1 MLYFLKKFVLIF
13 ICFLTLTT
21 IVPWNTLETKAAS
34 TSWLEQELDGNE
46 AFITETERVLSKNRE
61 DITLADLETIQELDI
76 YGDASSIPDKISDYK
91 NLNTLLALNG
101 TISEIPTSI
110 TKLTKLTR
118 INVDNNNFQEFPMIL
133 LQMPSLSSIEINR
146 NKIKEIPSE
155 ITTLSPHLGSLD
167 VRYNELITLP
177 DNIFTTEWE
186 SKLSLLTTGNQLVS
200 DIPADWLDNFNQADN
215 MLEFYNNPPN
225 DYHQKQDQLT
235 YSGARIEVPL
245 NTDLK
250 TLTPDKTKLGLKSGR
265 TLFEQ
270 HEFMYYDDGTSNNIL
285 TNGVATA
292 TGNGYITI
300 KSTLSTNSNPFAK
313 VRVPITVTPPV
324 KGGDVT
330 VQYKDT
336 TGVVLA
342 DSITLSGNVGEN
354 YTTTAKTIAGYSL
367 TTTPTNANG
376 TFSTNPQ
383 TVTYTYKKDPIAQP
397 VTVNYIDTDGK
408 TIAPTETLSGNVG
421 ENYTTT
427 AKTIDGYSLTTT
439 PTNANG
445 TFSTNPQTV
454 TYTYKKDP
462 IAQPVTVNYIDTDG
476 KTIAPTETLS
486 GNVGENYTTTAKTI
500 DGYSLTTT
508 PANAN
513 GTFSTNPQ
521 TVTYTYTKDPIAQPV
536 TVNYID
542 TDGKTIAPSE
552 TLTGNI
558 SENYTTTAKTID
570 GYSLTTTPTN
580 AKGTFSTEPQIINYI
595 YAKNA
600 ETAQP
605 ITVNYRNSTGQKI
618 AKSEVLTGNIGESYS
633 TQPKTIAGYTL
644 TTIPPNAKG
653 TFTTNA
659 QTVTYMYTPIAISAL
674 PVTVNYLD
682 ENGKEIADSV
692 VLNGRVGE
700 AYNTLAKEIDGY
712 TLIKTPT
719 NANGVFS
726 AEAQS
731 IDYIY
736 RKNKPVV
743 IVNPPIKNPII
754 KIDSSTNVIKEETSV
769 LPKTGDSNPYNDFL
783 AGILLLSSAM
793 FLWKNHK

>member
-1 MLYFLKKFVLIF
+1 MKKFVLIF

-46 AFITETERVLSKNRE
+46 AFIIETERVLSKNRE

-91 NLNTLLALNG
+91 NLHTLLALNG

-118 INVDNNNFQEFPMIL
+118 INLDNNNFQEFPMIL
-133 LQMPSLSSIEINR
+133 LQMPSLSSIEVNR

-235 YSGARIEVPL
+235 YSGARLEVPL

-313 VRVPITVTPPV
+313 VQVPITVTPPV

-336 TGVVLA
+336 TGAVLA
-342 DSITLSGNVGEN
+342 DSTTL
-354 YTTTAKTIAGYSL
+354 
-367 TTTPTNANG
+367 
-376 TFSTNPQ
+376 F
-383 TVTYTYKKDPIAQP
+383 
-397 VTVNYIDTDGK
+397 
-408 TIAPTETLSGNVG
+408 
-421 ENYTTT
+421 
-427 AKTIDGYSLTTT
+427 
-439 PTNANG
+439 
-445 TFSTNPQTV
+445 
-454 TYTYKKDP
+454 
-462 IAQPVTVNYIDTDG
+462 
-476 KTIAPTETLS
+476 

-542 TDGKTIAPSE
+542 TDGKTIAPTE
-552 TLTGNI
+552 TLSGNI
-558 SENYTTTAKTID
+558 GENYTTTAKTIQ
-570 GYSLTTTPTN
+570 GYTLTTTPAN
-580 AKGTFSTEPQIINYI
+580 AKGTFSTEAQIINYI
-595 YAKNA
+595 YEKNPDL
-600 ETAQP
+600 AQP
-605 ITVNYRNSTGQKI
+605 ITVDYRSSTGQKI
-618 AKSEVLTGNIGESYS
+618 SKSEVLTGNIGESYS

-644 TTIPPNAKG
+644 TTTPPNAKG

-659 QTVTYMYTPIAISAL
+659 QTVTYVYTPIAISAL

-719 NANGVFS
+719 NAKGVFS

-736 RKNKPVV
+736 CKNKPVV

-754 KIDSSTNVIKEETSV
+754 KINSSTNVIKEETST

>member
-118 INVDNNNFQEFPMIL
+118 INLDNNNFQEFPMIL
-133 LQMPSLSSIEINR
+133 LQMPSLSSIEVNR

-200 DIPADWLDNFNQADN
+200 DIPADWLDDFNQADN

-235 YSGARIEVPL
+235 YTGARLEVPL

-285 TNGVATA
+285 TNGVATD

-336 TGVVLA
+336 TGAVLA
-342 DSITLSGNVGEN
+342 DST
-354 YTTTAKTIAGYSL
+354 
-367 TTTPTNANG
+367 
-376 TFSTNPQ
+376 
-383 TVTYTYKKDPIAQP
+383 
-397 VTVNYIDTDGK
+397 
-408 TIAPTETLSGNVG
+408 TLSGNVG

-454 TYTYKKDP
+454 TYTYTKDP

-486 GNVGENYTTTAKTI
+486 GNIGENYTTTAKTI
-500 DGYSLTTT
+500 QGYTLTTT
-508 PANAN
+508 PA
-513 GTFSTNPQ
+513 
-521 TVTYTYTKDPIAQPV
+521 
-536 TVNYID
+536 
-542 TDGKTIAPSE
+542 
-552 TLTGNI
+552 
-558 SENYTTTAKTID
+558 
-570 GYSLTTTPTN
+570 N
-580 AKGTFSTEPQIINYI
+580 AKGTFSTEAQIINYI
-595 YAKNA
+595 YEKNPDI
-600 ETAQP
+600 AQP
-605 ITVNYRNSTGQKI
+605 ITVNYMSSTGQKI
-618 AKSEVLTGNIGESYS
+618 AKSEVLTGQVGEPYS

-644 TTIPPNAKG
+644 TTEPRNAKG
-653 TFTTNA
+653 TFTTNP

-692 VLNGRVGE
+692 VLTGNVGDS
-700 AYNTLAKEIDGY
+700 YDTLAKKIDGY
-712 TLIKTPT
+712 TLIETPE
-719 NANGVFS
+719 NASGMFL

-731 IDYIY
+731 INYVY
-736 RKNKPVV
+736 HKNEQ
-743 IVNPPIKNPII
+743 IEIINPPIKKSTITVNSENNII
-754 KIDSSTNVIKEETSV
+754 KETTAA
-769 LPKTGDSNPYNDFL
+769 LPPTGDSGSDNAL
-783 AGILLLSSAM
+783 IVGILLLSSAM
-793 FLWKNHK
+793 LLWKTRK

>member
-1 MLYFLKKFVLIF
+1 KKFVLIF

-215 MLEFYNNPPN
+215 MLEFYNNPPS

-354 YTTTAKTIAGYSL
+354 YTTTAKTI
-367 TTTPTNANG
+367 
-376 TFSTNPQ
+376 
-383 TVTYTYKKDPIAQP
+383 
-397 VTVNYIDTDGK
+397 
-408 TIAPTETLSGNVG
+408 
-421 ENYTTT
+421 
-427 AKTIDGYSLTTT
+427 
-439 PTNANG
+439 
-445 TFSTNPQTV
+445 
-454 TYTYKKDP
+454 
-462 IAQPVTVNYIDTDG
+462 
-476 KTIAPTETLS
+476 
-486 GNVGENYTTTAKTI
+486 

-570 GYSLTTTPTN
+570 GYSLTTTPAN

-743 IVNPPIKNPII
+743 
-754 KIDSSTNVIKEETSV
+754 
-769 LPKTGDSNPYNDFL
+769 
-783 AGILLLSSAM
+783 
-793 FLWKNHK
+793 

>member
-1 MLYFLKKFVLIF
+1 KFVLIF

-354 YTTTAKTIAGYSL
+354 YTTTAKTI
-367 TTTPTNANG
+367 
-376 TFSTNPQ
+376 
-383 TVTYTYKKDPIAQP
+383 
-397 VTVNYIDTDGK
+397 
-408 TIAPTETLSGNVG
+408 
-421 ENYTTT
+421 
-427 AKTIDGYSLTTT
+427 DGYSLTTT
-439 PTNANG
+439 PTNSNG

-570 GYSLTTTPTN
+570 GYSLTTTPAN

>member
-1 MLYFLKKFVLIF
+1 MKKFVLIF

-133 LQMPSLSSIEINR
+133 LQMPSLSSIEVNR

-155 ITTLSPHLGSLD
+155 ITTLSSHLGSLD

-200 DIPADWLDNFNQADN
+200 DIPADWLDDFNQADN

-235 YSGARIEVPL
+235 YTGARLEVPL

-336 TGVVLA
+336 TGAVLA
-342 DSITLSGNVGEN
+342 DST
-354 YTTTAKTIAGYSL
+354 
-367 TTTPTNANG
+367 
-376 TFSTNPQ
+376 
-383 TVTYTYKKDPIAQP
+383 
-397 VTVNYIDTDGK
+397 
-408 TIAPTETLSGNVG
+408 TLSGNVG

-454 TYTYKKDP
+454 TYTYTKDP

-486 GNVGENYTTTAKTI
+486 GNIGENYTTTAKTI
-500 DGYSLTTT
+500 QGYTLTTT
-508 PANAN
+508 PANA
-513 GTFSTNPQ
+513 
-521 TVTYTYTKDPIAQPV
+521 
-536 TVNYID
+536 
-542 TDGKTIAPSE
+542 
-552 TLTGNI
+552 
-558 SENYTTTAKTID
+558 
-570 GYSLTTTPTN
+570 
-580 AKGTFSTEPQIINYI
+580 KGSFSTEAQIINYI
-595 YAKNA
+595 YEKNPDL
-600 ETAQP
+600 AQP
-605 ITVNYRNSTGQKI
+605 ITVDYRSSTGQKI
-618 AKSEVLTGNIGESYS
+618 SKSEVLTGNIGESYS

-644 TTIPPNAKG
+644 TTTPPNAKG
-653 TFTTNA
+653 TFTTNT
-659 QTVTYMYTPIAISAL
+659 QTVTYVYTPIAISAL

-719 NANGVFS
+719 NANGVFT

-743 IVNPPIKNPII
+743 IVNPPIKNPVI
-754 KIDSSTNVIKEETSV
+754 KINSSTNVIKEETSV
-769 LPKTGDSNPYNDFL
+769 LPKTGDSNPYNGFL

-793 FLWKNHK
+793 FLWKKHK

>member
-1 MLYFLKKFVLIF
+1 MKKFVLIF

-133 LQMPSLSSIEINR
+133 LQMPSLSSIEVNR

-200 DIPADWLDNFNQADN
+200 DIPADWLDDFNQADN

-235 YSGARIEVPL
+235 YTGARLEVPL

-336 TGVVLA
+336 TGAVLA
-342 DSITLSGNVGEN
+342 DST
-354 YTTTAKTIAGYSL
+354 
-367 TTTPTNANG
+367 
-376 TFSTNPQ
+376 
-383 TVTYTYKKDPIAQP
+383 
-397 VTVNYIDTDGK
+397 
-408 TIAPTETLSGNVG
+408 TLSGNVG

-454 TYTYKKDP
+454 TYTYTKDP

-486 GNVGENYTTTAKTI
+486 GNIGENYTTTAKTI
-500 DGYSLTTT
+500 QGYTLTTT
-508 PANAN
+508 PANA
-513 GTFSTNPQ
+513 
-521 TVTYTYTKDPIAQPV
+521 
-536 TVNYID
+536 
-542 TDGKTIAPSE
+542 
-552 TLTGNI
+552 
-558 SENYTTTAKTID
+558 
-570 GYSLTTTPTN
+570 
-580 AKGTFSTEPQIINYI
+580 KGSFSTEAQIINYI
-595 YAKNA
+595 YEKNPDL
-600 ETAQP
+600 AQP
-605 ITVNYRNSTGQKI
+605 ITVDYRSSTGQKI
-618 AKSEVLTGNIGESYS
+618 SKSEVLTGNIGESYS

-644 TTIPPNAKG
+644 TTTPPNAKG

-659 QTVTYMYTPIAISAL
+659 QTVTYVYTPIAISAL

-719 NANGVFS
+719 NANGVFT

-743 IVNPPIKNPII
+743 LVNPPIKNPVI
-754 KIDSSTNVIKEETSV
+754 KINSSTNVIKEETSV

-793 FLWKNHK
+793 FLWKKHK

>member
-1 MLYFLKKFVLIF
+1 MKKFVLIF

-354 YTTTAKTIAGYSL
+354 YTTTAKTI
-367 TTTPTNANG
+367 
-376 TFSTNPQ
+376 
-383 TVTYTYKKDPIAQP
+383 
-397 VTVNYIDTDGK
+397 
-408 TIAPTETLSGNVG
+408 
-421 ENYTTT
+421 
-427 AKTIDGYSLTTT
+427 DGYSLTTT
-439 PTNANG
+439 PTNSNG

-508 PANAN
+508 PA
-513 GTFSTNPQ
+513 
-521 TVTYTYTKDPIAQPV
+521 
-536 TVNYID
+536 
-542 TDGKTIAPSE
+542 
-552 TLTGNI
+552 
-558 SENYTTTAKTID
+558 
-570 GYSLTTTPTN
+570 N

>member
-1 MLYFLKKFVLIF
+1 MKKFVLIF

-354 YTTTAKTIAGYSL
+354 YTTTAKTI
-367 TTTPTNANG
+367 
-376 TFSTNPQ
+376 
-383 TVTYTYKKDPIAQP
+383 
-397 VTVNYIDTDGK
+397 
-408 TIAPTETLSGNVG
+408 
-421 ENYTTT
+421 
-427 AKTIDGYSLTTT
+427 
-439 PTNANG
+439 
-445 TFSTNPQTV
+445 
-454 TYTYKKDP
+454 
-462 IAQPVTVNYIDTDG
+462 
-476 KTIAPTETLS
+476 
-486 GNVGENYTTTAKTI
+486 

-508 PANAN
+508 PA
-513 GTFSTNPQ
+513 
-521 TVTYTYTKDPIAQPV
+521 
-536 TVNYID
+536 
-542 TDGKTIAPSE
+542 
-552 TLTGNI
+552 
-558 SENYTTTAKTID
+558 
-570 GYSLTTTPTN
+570 N

-659 QTVTYMYTPIAISAL
+659 QTVTYMYAPIAISAL

>member
-1 MLYFLKKFVLIF
+1 
-13 ICFLTLTT
+13 
-21 IVPWNTLETKAAS
+21 
-34 TSWLEQELDGNE
+34 
-46 AFITETERVLSKNRE
+46 
-61 DITLADLETIQELDI
+61 
-76 YGDASSIPDKISDYK
+76 ASSIPDKISDYK

-354 YTTTAKTIAGYSL
+354 YTTTAKTI
-367 TTTPTNANG
+367 
-376 TFSTNPQ
+376 
-383 TVTYTYKKDPIAQP
+383 
-397 VTVNYIDTDGK
+397 
-408 TIAPTETLSGNVG
+408 
-421 ENYTTT
+421 
-427 AKTIDGYSLTTT
+427 DGYSLTTT
-439 PTNANG
+439 PTNSNG

-570 GYSLTTTPTN
+570 GYSLTTTPAN

>member
-1 MLYFLKKFVLIF
+1 MKKFVLIF

-21 IVPWNTLETKAAS
+21 IVPWNTLETKAAP

-354 YTTTAKTIAGYSL
+354 YTTTAKTI
-367 TTTPTNANG
+367 
-376 TFSTNPQ
+376 
-383 TVTYTYKKDPIAQP
+383 
-397 VTVNYIDTDGK
+397 
-408 TIAPTETLSGNVG
+408 
-421 ENYTTT
+421 
-427 AKTIDGYSLTTT
+427 
-439 PTNANG
+439 
-445 TFSTNPQTV
+445 
-454 TYTYKKDP
+454 
-462 IAQPVTVNYIDTDG
+462 
-476 KTIAPTETLS
+476 
-486 GNVGENYTTTAKTI
+486 

-570 GYSLTTTPTN
+570 GYSLTTTPAN

>member
-133 LQMPSLSSIEINR
+133 LQMPSLSSIEVNR

-155 ITTLSPHLGSLD
+155 VTTLSPHLGSLD

-200 DIPADWLDNFNQADN
+200 DIPADWLDDFNQADN

-235 YSGARIEVPL
+235 YTGARLEVPL

-336 TGVVLA
+336 TGAVLA
-342 DSITLSGNVGEN
+342 DST
-354 YTTTAKTIAGYSL
+354 
-367 TTTPTNANG
+367 
-376 TFSTNPQ
+376 
-383 TVTYTYKKDPIAQP
+383 
-397 VTVNYIDTDGK
+397 
-408 TIAPTETLSGNVG
+408 TLSGNVG

-439 PTNANG
+439 
-445 TFSTNPQTV
+445 S
-454 TYTYKKDP
+454 
-462 IAQPVTVNYIDTDG
+462 
-476 KTIAPTETLS
+476 
-486 GNVGENYTTTAKTI
+486 
-500 DGYSLTTT
+500 
-508 PANAN
+508 ANAN

-542 TDGKTIAPSE
+542 TDGKTIAPTE
-552 TLTGNI
+552 TLSGNI
-558 SENYTTTAKTID
+558 GENYTTTAKTIQ
-570 GYSLTTTPTN
+570 GYTLTTTPAN
-580 AKGTFSTEPQIINYI
+580 AKGTFSTEAQIINYI
-595 YAKNA
+595 YEKNPDL
-600 ETAQP
+600 AQP
-605 ITVNYRNSTGQKI
+605 ITVNYRSSTGQKI

-659 QTVTYMYTPIAISAL
+659 QTVTYVYTPIAISAL

-743 IVNPPIKNPII
+743 IVNPPIKNPVI
-754 KIDSSTNVIKEETSV
+754 KINSSTNVIKEETSV
-769 LPKTGDSNPYNDFL
+769 LPKIGDSNPYNDFL

>member
-1 MLYFLKKFVLIF
+1 MKKFVLIF

-91 NLNTLLALNG
+91 NLYTLLALNG

-118 INVDNNNFQEFPMIL
+118 INLDNNNFQEFPMIL
-133 LQMPSLSSIEINR
+133 LQMPSLSSIEVNR

-200 DIPADWLDNFNQADN
+200 DIPADWLDDFNQADN

-235 YSGARIEVPL
+235 YTGARLEVPL

-336 TGVVLA
+336 TGAVLA
-342 DSITLSGNVGEN
+342 DST
-354 YTTTAKTIAGYSL
+354 
-367 TTTPTNANG
+367 
-376 TFSTNPQ
+376 
-383 TVTYTYKKDPIAQP
+383 
-397 VTVNYIDTDGK
+397 
-408 TIAPTETLSGNVG
+408 
-421 ENYTTT
+421 
-427 AKTIDGYSLTTT
+427 
-439 PTNANG
+439 
-445 TFSTNPQTV
+445 
-454 TYTYKKDP
+454 
-462 IAQPVTVNYIDTDG
+462 
-476 KTIAPTETLS
+476 TLS

-542 TDGKTIAPSE
+542 TDGKTIAPTE
-552 TLTGNI
+552 TLSGNI
-558 SENYTTTAKTID
+558 GENYTTTAKTIQ
-570 GYSLTTTPTN
+570 GYTLTTTPAN
-580 AKGTFSTEPQIINYI
+580 AKGTFSTEAQIINYI
-595 YAKNA
+595 YEKNPDL
-600 ETAQP
+600 AQP
-605 ITVNYRNSTGQKI
+605 ITVNYRSSTGQKI
-618 AKSEVLTGNIGESYS
+618 AKSEVLTGNIGASYS

-659 QTVTYMYTPIAISAL
+659 QTVTYVYTPIAISAL

-692 VLNGRVGE
+692 VLNGHVGE

-736 RKNKPVV
+736 RKNEPVV

-754 KIDSSTNVIKEETSV
+754 KINSSTNVIKEETST

>member
-1 MLYFLKKFVLIF
+1 M
-13 ICFLTLTT
+13 
-21 IVPWNTLETKAAS
+21 VPWNTLETKAAS

-354 YTTTAKTIAGYSL
+354 YTTTAKTI
-367 TTTPTNANG
+367 
-376 TFSTNPQ
+376 
-383 TVTYTYKKDPIAQP
+383 
-397 VTVNYIDTDGK
+397 
-408 TIAPTETLSGNVG
+408 
-421 ENYTTT
+421 
-427 AKTIDGYSLTTT
+427 DGYSLTTT
-439 PTNANG
+439 PTNSNG

-508 PANAN
+508 PA
-513 GTFSTNPQ
+513 
-521 TVTYTYTKDPIAQPV
+521 
-536 TVNYID
+536 
-542 TDGKTIAPSE
+542 
-552 TLTGNI
+552 
-558 SENYTTTAKTID
+558 
-570 GYSLTTTPTN
+570 N

>member
-1 MLYFLKKFVLIF
+1 MKKFVLIF

-91 NLNTLLALNG
+91 NLHTLLALNG

-118 INVDNNNFQEFPMIL
+118 INLDNNNFQEFPMIL
-133 LQMPSLSSIEINR
+133 LQMPSLSSIEVNR

-235 YSGARIEVPL
+235 YTGARLEVPL

-336 TGVVLA
+336 TGAVLA
-342 DSITLSGNVGEN
+342 DST
-354 YTTTAKTIAGYSL
+354 
-367 TTTPTNANG
+367 
-376 TFSTNPQ
+376 
-383 TVTYTYKKDPIAQP
+383 
-397 VTVNYIDTDGK
+397 
-408 TIAPTETLSGNVG
+408 TLSGNVG

-439 PTNANG
+439 
-445 TFSTNPQTV
+445 S
-454 TYTYKKDP
+454 
-462 IAQPVTVNYIDTDG
+462 
-476 KTIAPTETLS
+476 
-486 GNVGENYTTTAKTI
+486 
-500 DGYSLTTT
+500 
-508 PANAN
+508 ANAN

-542 TDGKTIAPSE
+542 TDGKTIAPTE
-552 TLTGNI
+552 TLSGNI
-558 SENYTTTAKTID
+558 GENYTTTAKTIQ
-570 GYSLTTTPTN
+570 GYTLTTTPAN
-580 AKGTFSTEPQIINYI
+580 AKGTFSTEAQIINYI
-595 YAKNA
+595 YEKNPDL
-600 ETAQP
+600 AQP
-605 ITVNYRNSTGQKI
+605 ITVNYRSSTGQKI
-618 AKSEVLTGNIGESYS
+618 AKSEILTGNIGASYS

-644 TTIPPNAKG
+644 TTTPPNAKG

-659 QTVTYMYTPIAISAL
+659 QTVTYVYTPIAISAL

-754 KIDSSTNVIKEETSV
+754 KINYSTNVIKEETST

>member
-1 MLYFLKKFVLIF
+1 MKKFVLIF

-133 LQMPSLSSIEINR
+133 LQMPSLSSIEVNR

-235 YSGARIEVPL
+235 YTGARLEVPL

-336 TGVVLA
+336 TGAVLA
-342 DSITLSGNVGEN
+342 DST
-354 YTTTAKTIAGYSL
+354 
-367 TTTPTNANG
+367 
-376 TFSTNPQ
+376 
-383 TVTYTYKKDPIAQP
+383 
-397 VTVNYIDTDGK
+397 
-408 TIAPTETLSGNVG
+408 
-421 ENYTTT
+421 
-427 AKTIDGYSLTTT
+427 
-439 PTNANG
+439 
-445 TFSTNPQTV
+445 
-454 TYTYKKDP
+454 
-462 IAQPVTVNYIDTDG
+462 
-476 KTIAPTETLS
+476 TLS

-542 TDGKTIAPSE
+542 ADGKTISPTE
-552 TLTGNI
+552 TLSGNI
-558 SENYTTTAKTID
+558 GENYTTTAKTIQ
-570 GYSLTTTPTN
+570 GYTLTTTPAN

-595 YAKNA
+595 YEKNPDL
-600 ETAQP
+600 AQP
-605 ITVNYRNSTGQKI
+605 ITVDYMSSTGQKI
-618 AKSEVLTGNIGESYS
+618 AKSEVLTGQVGETYS

-644 TTIPPNAKG
+644 TTEPRNAKG
-653 TFTTNA
+653 TFTTNP
-659 QTVTYMYTPIAISAL
+659 QTVTYLYTPIAISAL

-692 VLNGRVGE
+692 VLTGNVGDS
-700 AYNTLAKEIDGY
+700 YDTLAKKIDGY
-712 TLIKTPT
+712 TLIETPE
-719 NANGVFS
+719 NASGMFL

-731 IDYIY
+731 INYVY
-736 RKNKPVV
+736 HKNEQ
-743 IVNPPIKNPII
+743 IEIINPPIKKSTITVNSENNII
-754 KIDSSTNVIKEETSV
+754 KETTAA
-769 LPKTGDSNPYNDFL
+769 LPPTGDSGSDNALFV
-783 AGILLLSSAM
+783 GILLLSSAM
-793 FLWKNHK
+793 LLLKTRK

>member
-1 MLYFLKKFVLIF
+1 MKKFVLIF

-133 LQMPSLSSIEINR
+133 LQMPSLSSIEVNR

-200 DIPADWLDNFNQADN
+200 DIPADWLDDFNQADN

-225 DYHQKQDQLT
+225 DYHQKQDQIT
-235 YSGARIEVPL
+235 YTGARLEVPL

-292 TGNGYITI
+292 TGNGYTTI

-336 TGVVLA
+336 TGAVLA
-342 DSITLSGNVGEN
+342 D
-354 YTTTAKTIAGYSL
+354 YT
-367 TTTPTNANG
+367 
-376 TFSTNPQ
+376 
-383 TVTYTYKKDPIAQP
+383 
-397 VTVNYIDTDGK
+397 
-408 TIAPTETLSGNVG
+408 TLSGNVG

-454 TYTYKKDP
+454 TYTYTKDP

-486 GNVGENYTTTAKTI
+486 GNIGENYTTTAKTI
-500 DGYSLTTT
+500 QGYTLTTT
-508 PANAN
+508 PANA
-513 GTFSTNPQ
+513 
-521 TVTYTYTKDPIAQPV
+521 
-536 TVNYID
+536 
-542 TDGKTIAPSE
+542 
-552 TLTGNI
+552 
-558 SENYTTTAKTID
+558 
-570 GYSLTTTPTN
+570 
-580 AKGTFSTEPQIINYI
+580 KGSFSTEAQIINYI
-595 YAKNA
+595 YEKNPDL
-600 ETAQP
+600 AQP
-605 ITVNYRNSTGQKI
+605 ITVDYRSSTGQKI
-618 AKSEVLTGNIGESYS
+618 SKSEVLTGNIGESYS

-644 TTIPPNAKG
+644 TTTPPNAKG

-659 QTVTYMYTPIAISAL
+659 QTVTYVYTPIAISAL

-719 NANGVFS
+719 NANGVFT

-743 IVNPPIKNPII
+743 IVNPPIKNPVI
-754 KIDSSTNVIKEETSV
+754 KINSSTNVIKEETSV

-793 FLWKNHK
+793 FLWKKHK

>member
-91 NLNTLLALNG
+91 NLHTLLALNG

-110 TKLTKLTR
+110 TKLKKLTR
-118 INVDNNNFQEFPMIL
+118 INLDNNNFQEFPMIL
-133 LQMPSLSSIEINR
+133 LQMPSLSSIEVNR

-235 YSGARIEVPL
+235 YTGARLEVPL

-336 TGVVLA
+336 TGAVLA
-342 DSITLSGNVGEN
+342 DST
-354 YTTTAKTIAGYSL
+354 
-367 TTTPTNANG
+367 
-376 TFSTNPQ
+376 
-383 TVTYTYKKDPIAQP
+383 
-397 VTVNYIDTDGK
+397 
-408 TIAPTETLSGNVG
+408 TLSGNVG

-439 PTNANG
+439 
-445 TFSTNPQTV
+445 S
-454 TYTYKKDP
+454 
-462 IAQPVTVNYIDTDG
+462 
-476 KTIAPTETLS
+476 
-486 GNVGENYTTTAKTI
+486 
-500 DGYSLTTT
+500 
-508 PANAN
+508 ANAN

-542 TDGKTIAPSE
+542 TDGKTIAPTE
-552 TLTGNI
+552 TLSGNI
-558 SENYTTTAKTID
+558 GENYTTTAKTIQ
-570 GYSLTTTPTN
+570 GYTLTTTPAN

-595 YAKNA
+595 YEKNPDL
-600 ETAQP
+600 AQP
-605 ITVNYRNSTGQKI
+605 ITVNYRSSTGQKI

-644 TTIPPNAKG
+644 TTTPPNAKG

-659 QTVTYMYTPIAISAL
+659 QTVTYVYTPIAISAL

-754 KIDSSTNVIKEETSV
+754 KINSSTNVIKEETST

>member
-1 MLYFLKKFVLIF
+1 MKKFVLIF

-250 TLTPDKTKLGLKSGR
+250 TLTPDKTKLSLKSGR

-354 YTTTAKTIAGYSL
+354 YTTTAKTIDGYSL
-367 TTTPTNANG
+367 TTTPANANG

-383 TVTYTYKKDPIAQP
+383 TVTYTY
-397 VTVNYIDTDGK
+397 T
-408 TIAPTETLSGNVG
+408 
-421 ENYTTT
+421 
-427 AKTIDGYSLTTT
+427 
-439 PTNANG
+439 
-445 TFSTNPQTV
+445 
-454 TYTYKKDP
+454 KDP

-508 PANAN
+508 PA
-513 GTFSTNPQ
+513 
-521 TVTYTYTKDPIAQPV
+521 
-536 TVNYID
+536 
-542 TDGKTIAPSE
+542 
-552 TLTGNI
+552 
-558 SENYTTTAKTID
+558 
-570 GYSLTTTPTN
+570 N

-682 ENGKEIADSV
+682 ETGKEIADSV

>member
-1 MLYFLKKFVLIF
+1 MKKFVLIF

-61 DITLADLETIQELDI
+61 DITLADLETVQELDI

-354 YTTTAKTIAGYSL
+354 YTTTAKTI
-367 TTTPTNANG
+367 
-376 TFSTNPQ
+376 
-383 TVTYTYKKDPIAQP
+383 
-397 VTVNYIDTDGK
+397 
-408 TIAPTETLSGNVG
+408 
-421 ENYTTT
+421 
-427 AKTIDGYSLTTT
+427 DGYSLTTT
-439 PTNANG
+439 PTNSNG

-570 GYSLTTTPTN
+570 GYSLTTTPAN

>member
-1 MLYFLKKFVLIF
+1 MKKFVLIF

-91 NLNTLLALNG
+91 NLHTLLALNG

-118 INVDNNNFQEFPMIL
+118 INLDNNNFQEFPMIL
-133 LQMPSLSSIEINR
+133 LQMPFLSSIEVNR

-235 YSGARIEVPL
+235 YTGARLEVPL

-336 TGVVLA
+336 TGAVLA
-342 DSITLSGNVGEN
+342 DST
-354 YTTTAKTIAGYSL
+354 
-367 TTTPTNANG
+367 
-376 TFSTNPQ
+376 
-383 TVTYTYKKDPIAQP
+383 
-397 VTVNYIDTDGK
+397 
-408 TIAPTETLSGNVG
+408 
-421 ENYTTT
+421 
-427 AKTIDGYSLTTT
+427 
-439 PTNANG
+439 
-445 TFSTNPQTV
+445 
-454 TYTYKKDP
+454 
-462 IAQPVTVNYIDTDG
+462 
-476 KTIAPTETLS
+476 TLS

-542 TDGKTIAPSE
+542 TDGKTIAPTE
-552 TLTGNI
+552 TLSGNI
-558 SENYTTTAKTID
+558 GENYTTTAKTIQ
-570 GYSLTTTPTN
+570 GYTLTTTPAN
-580 AKGTFSTEPQIINYI
+580 AKGTFSTEAQIINYI
-595 YAKNA
+595 YEKNPDL
-600 ETAQP
+600 AQP
-605 ITVNYRNSTGQKI
+605 ITVNYRSSTGQKI
-618 AKSEVLTGNIGESYS
+618 AKSEILTGNIGASYS
-633 TQPKTIAGYTL
+633 TQPKTITGYTL
-644 TTIPPNAKG
+644 TTTPPNAKG

-659 QTVTYMYTPIAISAL
+659 QTVTYVYTPIAISAL

-754 KIDSSTNVIKEETSV
+754 KINSSTNVIKEETST

>member
-1 MLYFLKKFVLIF
+1 MKKFVLIF

-354 YTTTAKTIAGYSL
+354 YTTTAKTI
-367 TTTPTNANG
+367 
-376 TFSTNPQ
+376 
-383 TVTYTYKKDPIAQP
+383 
-397 VTVNYIDTDGK
+397 
-408 TIAPTETLSGNVG
+408 
-421 ENYTTT
+421 
-427 AKTIDGYSLTTT
+427 DGYSLTTT

-476 KTIAPTETLS
+476 KTIAP
-486 GNVGENYTTTAKTI
+486 
-500 DGYSLTTT
+500 
-508 PANAN
+508 
-513 GTFSTNPQ
+513 
-521 TVTYTYTKDPIAQPV
+521 
-536 TVNYID
+536 
-542 TDGKTIAPSE
+542 SE

-570 GYSLTTTPTN
+570 GYSLTTTPAN

>member
-1 MLYFLKKFVLIF
+1 MKKFVLIF

-133 LQMPSLSSIEINR
+133 LQMPSLSSIEVNR

-200 DIPADWLDNFNQADN
+200 DIPADWLDDFNQADN

-235 YSGARIEVPL
+235 YTGARLEVPL

-285 TNGVATA
+285 TNGVANA

-336 TGVVLA
+336 TGAVLA
-342 DSITLSGNVGEN
+342 DST
-354 YTTTAKTIAGYSL
+354 
-367 TTTPTNANG
+367 
-376 TFSTNPQ
+376 
-383 TVTYTYKKDPIAQP
+383 
-397 VTVNYIDTDGK
+397 
-408 TIAPTETLSGNVG
+408 TLSGNVG

-454 TYTYKKDP
+454 TYTYTKDP

-486 GNVGENYTTTAKTI
+486 GNIGENYTTTAKTI
-500 DGYSLTTT
+500 QGYTLTTT
-508 PANAN
+508 PA
-513 GTFSTNPQ
+513 
-521 TVTYTYTKDPIAQPV
+521 
-536 TVNYID
+536 
-542 TDGKTIAPSE
+542 
-552 TLTGNI
+552 
-558 SENYTTTAKTID
+558 
-570 GYSLTTTPTN
+570 N
-580 AKGTFSTEPQIINYI
+580 AKGTFSTEAQIINYI
-595 YAKNA
+595 YEKNPDL
-600 ETAQP
+600 AQP
-605 ITVNYRNSTGQKI
+605 ITVDYRSSTGQKI
-618 AKSEVLTGNIGESYS
+618 SKSEVLTGNIGESYS

-644 TTIPPNAKG
+644 TTTPPNAKG

-659 QTVTYMYTPIAISAL
+659 QTVTYVYTPIAISAL

-719 NANGVFS
+719 NANGVFT

-743 IVNPPIKNPII
+743 IVNPPIKNPVI
-754 KIDSSTNVIKEETSV
+754 KINSSTNVIKEETSV

-793 FLWKNHK
+793 FLWKKHK

>member
-1 MLYFLKKFVLIF
+1 MKKFVLIF

-21 IVPWNTLETKAAS
+21 IVPWNTLKTKAAS

-91 NLNTLLALNG
+91 NLHTLLALNG

-336 TGVVLA
+336 TGAVLA
-342 DSITLSGNVGEN
+342 DST
-354 YTTTAKTIAGYSL
+354 
-367 TTTPTNANG
+367 
-376 TFSTNPQ
+376 
-383 TVTYTYKKDPIAQP
+383 
-397 VTVNYIDTDGK
+397 
-408 TIAPTETLSGNVG
+408 TLSGNVG

-454 TYTYKKDP
+454 TYTYTKDP

-486 GNVGENYTTTAKTI
+486 GNIGENYTTTAKTI
-500 DGYSLTTT
+500 QGYTLTTT
-508 PANAN
+508 PA
-513 GTFSTNPQ
+513 
-521 TVTYTYTKDPIAQPV
+521 
-536 TVNYID
+536 
-542 TDGKTIAPSE
+542 
-552 TLTGNI
+552 
-558 SENYTTTAKTID
+558 
-570 GYSLTTTPTN
+570 N
-580 AKGTFSTEPQIINYI
+580 AKGTFSTEAQIINYI
-595 YAKNA
+595 YEKNPDL
-600 ETAQP
+600 AQP
-605 ITVNYRNSTGQKI
+605 ITVNYRSSTGQKI
-618 AKSEVLTGNIGESYS
+618 AKSEILTGNIGASYS

-644 TTIPPNAKG
+644 TTTPPNAKG

-659 QTVTYMYTPIAISAL
+659 QTVTYVYTPIAISAL

-754 KIDSSTNVIKEETSV
+754 KINSSTNVIKEETST

>member
-1 MLYFLKKFVLIF
+1 
-13 ICFLTLTT
+13 
-21 IVPWNTLETKAAS
+21 LETKAAS

-354 YTTTAKTIAGYSL
+354 YTTTAKTI
-367 TTTPTNANG
+367 
-376 TFSTNPQ
+376 
-383 TVTYTYKKDPIAQP
+383 
-397 VTVNYIDTDGK
+397 
-408 TIAPTETLSGNVG
+408 
-421 ENYTTT
+421 
-427 AKTIDGYSLTTT
+427 DGYSLTTT
-439 PTNANG
+439 PTNSNG

-570 GYSLTTTPTN
+570 GYSLTTTPAN

>member
-1 MLYFLKKFVLIF
+1 MKKFVLIF

-133 LQMPSLSSIEINR
+133 LQMPSLSSIEVNR

-200 DIPADWLDNFNQADN
+200 DIPADWLDDFNQADN

-235 YSGARIEVPL
+235 YTGARLEVPL

-336 TGVVLA
+336 TGAVLA
-342 DSITLSGNVGEN
+342 DST
-354 YTTTAKTIAGYSL
+354 
-367 TTTPTNANG
+367 
-376 TFSTNPQ
+376 
-383 TVTYTYKKDPIAQP
+383 
-397 VTVNYIDTDGK
+397 
-408 TIAPTETLSGNVG
+408 TLSGNVG

-454 TYTYKKDP
+454 TYTYTKDP

-486 GNVGENYTTTAKTI
+486 GNIGENYTTTAKTI
-500 DGYSLTTT
+500 QGYTLTTT
-508 PANAN
+508 PA
-513 GTFSTNPQ
+513 
-521 TVTYTYTKDPIAQPV
+521 
-536 TVNYID
+536 
-542 TDGKTIAPSE
+542 
-552 TLTGNI
+552 
-558 SENYTTTAKTID
+558 
-570 GYSLTTTPTN
+570 N
-580 AKGTFSTEPQIINYI
+580 AKGTFSTEARIINYI
-595 YAKNA
+595 YEKNPDL
-600 ETAQP
+600 AQP
-605 ITVNYRNSTGQKI
+605 ITVDYRSSTGQKI
-618 AKSEVLTGNIGESYS
+618 AKSEILTGNIGASYS

-644 TTIPPNAKG
+644 TTTPPNAKG

-659 QTVTYMYTPIAISAL
+659 QTVTYVYTPIAISAL
-674 PVTVNYLD
+674 PVIVNYLD

-692 VLNGRVGE
+692 VLNGHVGE

-719 NANGVFS
+719 NANGVFT

-754 KIDSSTNVIKEETSV
+754 KINSSTNVIKEETSV

-793 FLWKNHK
+793 FLWKKHK

>member
-177 DNIFTTEWE
+177 DNIFTTKWE

-235 YSGARIEVPL
+235 YTGARLEVPL

-336 TGVVLA
+336 TGAVLA
-342 DSITLSGNVGEN
+342 DST
-354 YTTTAKTIAGYSL
+354 
-367 TTTPTNANG
+367 
-376 TFSTNPQ
+376 
-383 TVTYTYKKDPIAQP
+383 
-397 VTVNYIDTDGK
+397 
-408 TIAPTETLSGNVG
+408 TLSGNVG

-454 TYTYKKDP
+454 TYTYTKDP

-486 GNVGENYTTTAKTI
+486 GNIGENYTTTAKTI
-500 DGYSLTTT
+500 QGYTLTTT
-508 PANAN
+508 PA
-513 GTFSTNPQ
+513 
-521 TVTYTYTKDPIAQPV
+521 
-536 TVNYID
+536 
-542 TDGKTIAPSE
+542 
-552 TLTGNI
+552 
-558 SENYTTTAKTID
+558 
-570 GYSLTTTPTN
+570 N
-580 AKGTFSTEPQIINYI
+580 AKGTFSTEAQIINYI
-595 YAKNA
+595 YEKNPDL
-600 ETAQP
+600 AQP
-605 ITVNYRNSTGQKI
+605 ITVNYMSSTGQKI
-618 AKSEVLTGNIGESYS
+618 AKSEVLTGQVGDPYS

-644 TTIPPNAKG
+644 TTEPRNAKG
-653 TFTTNA
+653 IFTTNP

-692 VLNGRVGE
+692 VLTGNVGDS
-700 AYNTLAKEIDGY
+700 YDTLAKKIDGY
-712 TLIKTPT
+712 TLIETPK
-719 NANGVFS
+719 NASGMFL

-731 IDYIY
+731 INYVY
-736 RKNKPVV
+736 HKNEQ
-743 IVNPPIKNPII
+743 IEIINPPIKKSTITVNSENNII
-754 KIDSSTNVIKEETSV
+754 KETTAA
-769 LPKTGDSNPYNDFL
+769 LPPTGDSGSDNALFV
-783 AGILLLSSAM
+783 GILLLSSAM
-793 FLWKNHK
+793 LLWKTRK

>member
-1 MLYFLKKFVLIF
+1 MKKIVLIF

-354 YTTTAKTIAGYSL
+354 YTTTAKTI
-367 TTTPTNANG
+367 
-376 TFSTNPQ
+376 
-383 TVTYTYKKDPIAQP
+383 
-397 VTVNYIDTDGK
+397 
-408 TIAPTETLSGNVG
+408 
-421 ENYTTT
+421 
-427 AKTIDGYSLTTT
+427 DGYSLTTT
-439 PTNANG
+439 PTNSNG

-508 PANAN
+508 PA
-513 GTFSTNPQ
+513 
-521 TVTYTYTKDPIAQPV
+521 
-536 TVNYID
+536 
-542 TDGKTIAPSE
+542 
-552 TLTGNI
+552 
-558 SENYTTTAKTID
+558 
-570 GYSLTTTPTN
+570 N